1 MSVNSG
7 FFKHL
12 RERLLAGATVE
23 ELAARIQSRPI
34 SEHPLEATL
43 PSAKDIARNGVA
55 VVGESLRRQGKELPV
70 LSGRQPMDF
79 RPETYARNIENYIG
93 LCAIPV
99 GAAGPLR
106 VNGFHARGDYL
117 VPLATTEAALV
128 ASFHRGCK
136 VLTLSGGVTSTCLV
150 DKIGRAPIFVFKD
163 MSDALRFCGW
173 LGTVTDELK
182 KVSESTSRYAK
193 LVDFNVS
200 LNGQDVV
207 ILLEFTTGDAS
218 GQNMVTL
225 AADAACHYILG
236 ASPIP
241 VVRWYIESNMSGDK
255 KANAMA
261 FINTRGKRVT
271 AEARIPEDICL
282 DVLKV
287 KPREIYE
294 AWKISMVSSL
304 KSGSIGSQSHFANGL
319 AALYM
324 ATGQDVACIAEAAV
338 GMTVYSVDGNGAL
351 LVNVCLPNLVVG
363 TVGGGTGL
371 PTQRECLEMLDC
383 AGPGKA
389 HQFAEIAGALTMAG
403 EISITAAIAAGHFTE
418 AHRRLARGP
427 ATTAAGRGPGAA

>member
-7 FFKHL
+7 FFKQL
-12 RERLLAGATVE
+12 RERLLKGSSVEQLGERLRPRLPSEKAFECTV
-23 ELAARIQSRPI
+23 
-34 SEHPLEATL
+34 
-43 PSAKDIARNGVA
+43 PSAKDIARNGAGVVA
-55 VVGESLRRQGKELPV
+55 ESLRAQGKELPV
-70 LSGRQPMDF
+70 VTGRQAMDF

-93 LCAIPV
+93 MVGIPV
-99 GAAGPLR
+99 GVAGPLR
-106 VNGFHARGDYL
+106 VNGFHAHGDFL
-117 VPLATTEAALV
+117 IPLATTEAALV

-136 VLTLSGGVTSTCLV
+136 ALSLSGGVASTCLV

-163 MSDALRFCGW
+163 MSDALRFCAW
-173 LGTVTDELK
+173 LGTVSDEIQ
-182 KVSESTSRYAK
+182 KVAESTSRYARM
-193 LVDFNVS
+193 VDYNIS

-207 ILLEFTTGDAS
+207 LHLEFTTGDAA

-225 AADAACHYILG
+225 AADAACHYILK
-236 ASPIP
+236 ACPIP

-255 KANAMA
+255 KANAQA

-271 AEARIPEDICL
+271 AEARIPREICH

-287 KPREIYE
+287 EPQDIFE

-319 AALYM
+319 TALYI

-338 GMTVYSVDGNGAL
+338 GMTVYSVDRDGSL

-371 PTQRECLEMLDC
+371 PTQRECLAMLGC
-383 AGPGKA
+383 AGPGGA
-389 HQFAEIAGALTMAG
+389 HKFAEIAGALTIAG

-418 AHRRLARGP
+418 AHRKLARGP
-427 ATTAAGRGPGAA
+427 AGGSAT